1 MTNKISDINF
11 SECMGCEKLNKIIEK
26 NDLNGHENQKGT
38 DKGTSHSYLPVYESI
53 FDNFLEKKE
62 NISVLEIGI
71 QYGGSIFS
79 WYELHEGS
87 YVIGI
92 DINDNNINY
101 DLIEKMQKDRYS
113 IIIDNAYSDN
123 IVAQIKSK
131 FPNGIDFIVDD
142 GPHSIDSQIKF
153 IEMYLPLLTGDG
165 IAVIE
170 DIASSSYLQILENKV
185 LEDHPNMSY
194 IIQKVDRQHIKGR
207 YDDLMLII
215 QKI

>member
-1 MTNKISDINF
+1 MQNKISDINF
-11 SECMGCEKLNKIIEK
+11 SECMNSEKLDKIIKK
-26 NDLNGHENQKGT
+26 NDLDGHQNRKGT

-53 FDNFLEKKE
+53 FDNFFEKKK

-71 QYGGSIFS
+71 QHGGSIFS
-79 WYELHEGS
+79 WYELHKGS
-87 YVIGI
+87 YVVGI
-92 DINDNNINY
+92 DINNDNINY

-131 FPNGIDFIVDD
+131 FPDGIDFIVDD

-153 IEMYLPLLTGDG
+153 IEMYLPLLTRGG

-170 DIASSSYLQILENKV
+170 DIAASSYLQVLENKV
-185 LEDHPNMSY
+185 LEDNPNMSY

>member
-11 SECMGCEKLNKIIEK
+11 SECVNCEKLNKIIEK
-26 NDLNGHENQKGT
+26 NDLNGHENQRGT

-53 FDNFLEKKE
+53 FDNFLEKKK

-71 QYGGSIFS
+71 QHGGSIFS

-92 DINDNNINY
+92 DVNNDNINY
-101 DLIEKMQKDRYS
+101 DLIEKMKKDRYS
-113 IIIDNAYSDN
+113 IIIDDAYSDN
-123 IVAQIKSK
+123 IIRQIKSK
-131 FPNGIDFIVDD
+131 FPDGVDFIVDD

-153 IEMYLPLLTGDG
+153 IELYLPLLNENS

-170 DIASSSYLQILENKV
+170 DISSLSYLTILEDKIFENNPKT
-185 LEDHPNMSY
+185 DY
-194 IIQKVDRQHIKGR
+194 IVQKVNRQHIKGR

>member
-11 SECMGCEKLNKIIEK
+11 SECMSCEKLNKIIEK

-79 WYELHEGS
+79 WHELHEGS

-92 DINDNNINY
+92 DINNDNINY
-101 DLIEKMQKDRYS
+101 GLIEKMQKDRYS

-165 IAVIE
+165 ILVIE

-185 LEDHPNMSY
+185 LEDNPNMSC
-194 IIQKVDRQHIKGR
+194 IIQKVDRRHIKGR
-207 YDDLMLII
+207 CDDLMLII

>member
-1 MTNKISDINF
+1 MKTKRVLIKALRIHIFQFMNQY
-11 SECMGCEKLNKIIEK
+11 LII
-26 NDLNGHENQKGT
+26 
-38 DKGTSHSYLPVYESI
+38 
-53 FDNFLEKKE
+53 FLKKKE

-79 WYELHEGS
+79 WHELHEGS

-92 DINDNNINY
+92 DINDDNINY
-101 DLIEKMQKDRYS
+101 GLIEKMQKDRYS

-165 IAVIE
+165 ILVIE

-185 LEDHPNMSY
+185 LEDNPNMSC
-194 IIQKVDRQHIKGR
+194 IIQKVDRRHIKGR